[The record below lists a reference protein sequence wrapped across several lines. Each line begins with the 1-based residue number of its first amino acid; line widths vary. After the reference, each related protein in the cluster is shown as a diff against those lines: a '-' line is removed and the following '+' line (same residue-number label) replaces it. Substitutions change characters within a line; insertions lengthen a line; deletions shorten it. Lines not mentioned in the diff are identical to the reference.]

1 MYQMRQPTNVVDS
14 WPYYELEDYINLLNE
29 RHEEEKKQR
38 DKQDNESQKGMPNFG
53 NLSNLT
59 KSFNPSSFKLTKF

>member
-1 MYQMRQPTNVVDS
+1 MRVILCGYHWAGCKS
-14 WPYYELEDYINLLNE
+14 LKLLLNE

-38 DKQDNESQKGMPNFG
+38 DKQDGEQHKGMPNFG

-59 KSFNPSSFKLTKF
+59 KSFNPSSYRLPKL

>member
-1 MYQMRQPTNVVDS
+1 MYQMRQSTLSIDK
-14 WPYYELEDYINLLNE
+14 WPYYEMEEYINLLNQ

-38 DKQDNESQKGMPNFG
+38 ESQETSQGSQTPNFG

-59 KSFNPSSFKLTKF
+59 KSFNPSSFNLPKM